1 MDFGIGAIMGK
12 KPATGPYARV
22 HYIGTDGAE
31 YKVHL
36 RNDTRLS
43 AFLQEL
49 EGRGVEKVTV
59 TYVNK

>member
-1 MDFGIGAIMGK
+1 MGK